1 MLIFTD
7 VILRKL
13 SITSKM
19 QDSCDVFYNPGAIIA
34 SLKSQPSW
42 YHKIHRGPIRE
53 CCSWWQYPLKTHM
66 SGCSAAHL
74 LECQKRYG
82 SQSLHHPR
90 NALKFVNEHGIL
102 QNCQPDQLPELHKQC
117 DGAIIWIWWVVNN
130 LCMATL
136 SADQELWRQIM
147 HQNQDMWTRWFW
159 MTGPLRG
166 SLYATSKGEDFTTAW
181 VVGTHEWFSAL
192 TLTKF

>member
-1 MLIFTD
+1 MVRTSRFIRRRPTYQLPKTLG
-7 VILRKL
+7 VGRRRLAYQLCKTLRVGWPINHPSHRWSL
-13 SITSKM
+13 
-19 QDSCDVFYNPGAIIA
+19 CD
-34 SLKSQPSW
+34 
-42 YHKIHRGPIRE
+42 
-53 CCSWWQYPLKTHM
+53 M